1 MKIFGIIVVTIGCI
15 LLQGCD
21 TQETKVVKYMKCRIA
36 VDEIGDQ
43 QAKVNFRMNGVTSVF
58 GDEIPKMSGYDSMR
72 LQQEARDDLKMDVP
86 NKRLSVENLIDEYEK
101 SYCANIHQSPQKEKI
116 KELKYILNL

>member
-21 TQETKVVKYMKCRIA
+21 TQETKVLKYMKCRIA
-36 VDEIGDQ
+36 VDQ
-43 QAKVNFRMNGVTSVF
+43 QAKVNFHMNGVTSVF

-101 SYCANIHQSPQKEKI
+101 SYCADIHQSPQKEKI

>member
-1 MKIFGIIVVTIGCI
+1 
-15 LLQGCD
+15 
-21 TQETKVVKYMKCRIA
+21 
-36 VDEIGDQ
+36 
-43 QAKVNFRMNGVTSVF
+43 
-58 GDEIPKMSGYDSMR
+58 MR

-101 SYCANIHQSPQKEKI
+101 SYCADIHQSPQKEKI